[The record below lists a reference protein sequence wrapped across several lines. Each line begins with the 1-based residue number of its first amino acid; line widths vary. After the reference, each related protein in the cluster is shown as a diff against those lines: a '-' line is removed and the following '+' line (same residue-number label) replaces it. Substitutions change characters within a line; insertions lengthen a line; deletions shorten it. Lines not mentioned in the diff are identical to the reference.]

1 MTKQAIS
8 GKTLRGKSRHYVT
21 CPETGNIYLMRRP
34 NITHLINSGALP
46 ENFVAKT
53 LQVLGREVK
62 PASSELTDA
71 DLLKGEAV
79 MRAMVTAAMLQPR
92 IVENATTDDEC
103 EFYDIPAEDRRYL
116 FLWAKGELPEVP
128 LETTSGEETTV
139 AAVESFPVP
148 EERGEPESPLN
159 SSSPFWWQT
168 QPITRT
174 M

>member
-1 MTKQAIS
+1 MKQAIS
-8 GKTLRGKSRHYVT
+8 GKALRGKTRHFVT
-21 CPETGNIYLMRRP
+21 CPETGNTYLMRRP

-53 LQVLGREVK
+53 LQVLGREIK
-62 PASSELTDA
+62 PESNELTDA

-103 EFYDIPAEDRRYL
+103 EFYDIPRKIESI
-116 FLWAKGELPEVP
+116 FS
-128 LETTSGEETTV
+128 SGPK
-139 AAVESFPVP
+139 ANC
-148 EERGEPESPLN
+148 RKSPLRLYRARRPRLRPWSHFLFQRN
-159 SSSPFWWQT
+159 GANLKALSIVAHHWWQT